1 MDQFS
6 NVEQKRL
13 QEELEQYN
21 RMLFYLVKDQA
32 LIRDDLEK
40 EIERLS
46 ILNDEKQQK
55 IDYYEGTYFTIEEA
69 ARERMEIIER
79 QKQEIEKYRRESIFR
94 PVRKIKAIFGRKG

>member
-94 PVRKIKAIFGRKG
+94 PLRKIKAIFGRRG